1 MGSSGGSTSTPR
13 SDDCSRCSQRTSHCS
28 PNQVNAHTTE
38 LLDSGRSSA
47 KRIALTSQTG
57 IRPASSL
64 LLPPH
69 LFLSLSVPQLHTY
82 CSIHLI
88 SIPCTRHAP
97 LNPRFCSSPHLQFV
111 PSFSLPQ
118 SLANLL
124 PALASSL
131 NKRQATTDASYLP
144 SIAGN
149 ITTSCFTPCTPFMS
163 ALTAWFVSPSP
174 FPVMELTYG

>member
-1 MGSSGGSTSTPR
+1 VRVCSAERWTMGSSGGSTSTPR

-88 SIPCTRHAP
+88 SIPRTRHAP

-111 PSFSLPQ
+111 PSFSLPL
-118 SLANLL
+118 SLCPL
-124 PALASSL
+124 
-131 NKRQATTDASYLP
+131 
-144 SIAGN
+144 
-149 ITTSCFTPCTPFMS
+149 
-163 ALTAWFVSPSP
+163 
-174 FPVMELTYG
+174 LTYSQRSHPVSTSDKRRQMHPTSLP